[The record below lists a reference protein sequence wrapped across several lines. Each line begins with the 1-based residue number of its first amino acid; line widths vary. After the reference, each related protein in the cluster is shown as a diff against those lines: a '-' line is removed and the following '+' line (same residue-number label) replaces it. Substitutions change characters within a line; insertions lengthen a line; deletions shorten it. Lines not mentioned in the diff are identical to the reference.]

1 MNGRLRLGLL
11 ALVTAYLAAIPLQ
24 PQAVSAQQATARFRV
39 MVPDIQGLNGADR
52 RFGERLA
59 DQLREMIN
67 EMITHQPIEERELRR
82 SLGQYDVDMED
93 LDCVRAKQLAGL
105 INAQVVFCGSYTPEG
120 EGFRVETKF
129 IDSSGEEFPVEPIS
143 VPERGQRE
151 AAEHIFAA
159 LQLQSDQARY
169 AQFCGDYASSQQWAD
184 AERMCTQA
192 IELNPAAV
200 GSRYTLGVVYKET
213 DRPEDAL
220 TQFQT
225 VLEYDQLHE
234 EAMQWA
240 GYLSATLGMDDQ
252 ARDYYQQYLQLNPA
266 NASVRMRVAYDL
278 AQAGDAL
285 GAMQFIE
292 EGLEVDPD
300 NVDLLKQHG
309 GFAFTAGAELNQG
322 QEEMPPEAVELFRK
336 ALVSY
341 DQAYSVE
348 GAEMDVGLLRNM
360 VAAHINL
367 KEFGEAVTLAERV
380 LETHGGEASI
390 WSIYADAL
398 RANDRLDDAVAA
410 LDQVIELDPEY
421 PNIVARKGSWLLQA
435 GRVDEAVPILQGAV
449 ERGEQSADAVADLV
463 FANGVNEGIQ
473 KQNWSH
479 AIRVLRLAKEFEV
492 TDLTRQKLD
501 FWLGYSIFNSARAQQ
516 EPQTLETARATLP
529 RFQEVRALM
538 QGCADYAQRNNRESN
553 RQELLNATNTFIEI
567 QDAIIRRG
575 R

>member
-1 MNGRLRLGLL
+1 
-11 ALVTAYLAAIPLQ
+11 
-24 PQAVSAQQATARFRV
+24 

-59 DQLREMIN
+59 DQLRDLIN
-67 EMITHQPIEERELRR
+67 DMITHQPIEERELRR
-82 SLGQYDVDMED
+82 SLDQYDVDMED

-105 INAQVVFCGSYTPEG
+105 INAQVVFCGTYTPEG
-120 EGFRVETKF
+120 EGFRVETRF

-184 AERMCTQA
+184 AENMCTQA

-200 GSRYTLGVVYKET
+200 NSRYTLGVVYKET

-220 TQFQT
+220 TEFQT
-225 VLEYDQLHE
+225 VLEHDPLHE

-292 EGLEVDPD
+292 EGLAVDAE

-322 QEEMPPEAVELFRK
+322 QEEMPAEAVELFRK
-336 ALVSY
+336 ALASY
-341 DQAYSVE
+341 DQAYAAE
-348 GAEMDVGLLRNM
+348 GAEMDVSLLRNM
-360 VAAHINL
+360 VVAHINL
-367 KEFGEAVTLAERV
+367 GEFQEAVTLAERV
-380 LETHGGEASI
+380 LETHGEEATI

-398 RANDRLDDAVAA
+398 QRADRLDDGISA
-410 LDQVIELDPEY
+410 LDRVKELDPEY
-421 PNIVARKGSWLLQA
+421 PNVSMRQGNWLLQA
-435 GRVDEAVPILQGAV
+435 GRVEDAIPILQGAV
-449 ERGEQSADAVADLV
+449 EREEQTADAVADLV
-463 FANGVNEGIQ
+463 WGHGVTEGIQ
-473 KQNWSH
+473 KQDWGK
-479 AIRVLRLAKEFEV
+479 AISVLRLAKQFDV
-492 TDLTRQKLD
+492 TDLTRQKID
-501 FWLGYSIFNSARAQQ
+501 FWLGYAIFNAARAQQ

-529 RFQEVRALM
+529 RFQEVLRLM
-538 QGCADYAQRNNRESN
+538 QGCGDYAQRNNRESN
-553 RQELLNATNTFIEI
+553 RQELLTATNTFIEI